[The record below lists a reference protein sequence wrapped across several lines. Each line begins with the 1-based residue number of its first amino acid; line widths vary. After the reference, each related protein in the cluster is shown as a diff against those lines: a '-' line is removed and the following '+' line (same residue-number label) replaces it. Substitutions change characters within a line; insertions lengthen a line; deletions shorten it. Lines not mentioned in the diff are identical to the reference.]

1 MDWIPLAWVAIGIL
15 IILTELLVTGI
26 VAVFFGIGA
35 IVTGI
40 AIALGLPATGATP
53 FVLFS
58 GVSVASLVL
67 LRKRFAEGFQGG
79 ATGEGSGGVGDDFI
93 GRDARVTSGF
103 GSLDQGRGEVDFRG
117 AAWAAR
123 SDHELAEGALVVIT
137 GRDNLTLIVAPQES

>member
-1 MDWIPLAWVAIGIL
+1 MDWIALAWVVIGIL
-15 IILTELLVTGI
+15 IILTELLVTGV

-40 AIALGLPATGATP
+40 AIALGLPGTGATP

-58 GVSVASLVL
+58 GVSISSLVL
-67 LRKRFAEGFQGG
+67 LRRRFSSWFKGG
-79 ATGEGSGGVGDDFI
+79 ATGDGTGGVGDDFI
-93 GRDARVTSGF
+93 GRDAQVTRGF

-117 AAWAAR
+117 ASWAAR
-123 SDHELAEGALVVIT
+123 SDHQLAEGAFVVIT